1 MDLNEISRAGRF
13 DLSDFR
19 SLTAKNRLVQT
30 GTLGG
35 GILAR
40 DIYPATDATDPLTLD
55 YFGGTS
61 GTYVG
66 YDRFGRVTRN
76 EWTAGTATRSRYDYT
91 YDRASN
97 RLTRANGIDADF
109 DETYTYDDLHRL
121 ATMTRREL
129 GTGGTPARTE
139 DWTLDA
145 VGNWK
150 EFDIAEDGSA
160 TLEQTRSVNNANELT
175 GFVNTTGASW
185 ASPGY
190 DAAGGMTAVPS
201 PLDMTAALTAKYDAW
216 NRLTELRDAASN
228 LVAEYQYDAKNRR
241 IRKVMADE
249 TYYDYYHDTGV
260 RILEIRRNGDT
271 DPLKQYIWSQR
282 YLHSP
287 VLRFRDADTD
297 GQDIQIH
304 YYLAD
309 ANYNVTALAD
319 AAGEVIE
326 RYVYTPYG
334 QRTLFNAD
342 YNSPAVY
349 DNDIAFTG
357 YRLDIESGLYYAPYR
372 YQHPVLGLFVTRD
385 PLGYQDGM
393 NLYGYCGNRPVDY
406 TDAFGQET
414 DYWEGKD
421 WWLGKG
427 TRHWTPEIDN
437 APVPQPEWSEVP
449 KGSLRSFPKDP
460 GIAKDIATAGYDM
473 YQNAGEAKGREMGM
487 STLLCR
493 TLQIR
498 IAAGEWDGDIFFQFN
513 ARSMDHVVP
522 VTPSVQGALSDWGE
536 EKLYSA
542 VIYKDG
548 EQCRLNAFHKK
559 TERVWYTA
567 WIKKRTLMVQDV
579 SGCIINS
586 RSVDCD
592 CKR

>member
-297 GQDIQIH
+297 GQDIQVH
-304 YYLAD
+304 YYLTD
-309 ANYNVTALAD
+309 ANFNVTALAD

-372 YQHPVLGLFVTRD
+372 YQHPVLGLFITRD
-385 PLGYQDGM
+385 PLGYVDGM
-393 NLYGYCGNRPVDY
+393 NLYGYVGNRPVGWVDP
-406 TDAFGQET
+406 FGLILLPLLLEPAPLTRVKTGAPESKGYPYHKTEKVQEQVNN
-414 DYWEGKD
+414 EFQILIGQICRK
-421 WWLGKG
+421 GKG
-427 TRHWTPEIDN
+427 EYPLKKDGIEVFFGPGDGFFLASFVANSSLKYSGNGRVLEDEGCSKSCLKYELNLTWEFIDTID
-437 APVPQPEWSEVP
+437 AHSFEELFKYGGYFDSEADWRQRMWGFVE
-449 KGSLRSFPKDP
+449 GSLESWGVNVFS
-460 GIAKDIATAGYDM
+460 IELYDRWT
-473 YQNAGEAKGREMGM
+473 E
-487 STLLCR
+487 TR
-493 TLQIR
+493 T
-498 IAAGEWDGDIFFQFN
+498 
-513 ARSMDHVVP
+513 
-522 VTPSVQGALSDWGE
+522 
-536 EKLYSA
+536 
-542 VIYKDG
+542 
-548 EQCRLNAFHKK
+548 
-559 TERVWYTA
+559 
-567 WIKKRTLMVQDV
+567 
-579 SGCIINS
+579 GC
-586 RSVDCD
+586 CE
-592 CKR
+592 